1 MRTIT
6 ELRLEELTSGNAAMR
21 RCLQLASYAAKT
33 DAPVLILGRTGTG
46 KTLLAHAIH
55 NSSARAN
62 GPFVSFNA
70 SAMSDSLLESELFGH
85 ERGAFTGALQA
96 HKGKFEIAH
105 SGTLFLDEISDMS
118 ALAQAKILRAVEYGE
133 FERVG
138 GERLYRSNARII
150 SATNCSL
157 PERITAGKFRE
168 DLYHRIDGLVLVIP
182 QLCER
187 PEDLPSL
194 IAMELKAA
202 AAELGKSIISIH
214 PAAMDMLLRHP
225 WPGNLRE
232 LYHTMRSVAL
242 FCEGEVVRPEH
253 ISFCHDVAPKPF
265 SQSPPGETS
274 LSTERAINGADLSLA
289 AVLYHHVR
297 RVYEMTN
304 HNQRETAKLLGI
316 SRGKLARHLRAA
328 APK

>member
-1 MRTIT
+1 MSAV
-6 ELRLEELTSGNAAMR
+6 RLPA
-21 RCLQLASYAAKT
+21 
-33 DAPVLILGRTGTG
+33 
-46 KTLLAHAIH
+46 
-55 NSSARAN
+55 
-62 GPFVSFNA
+62 
-70 SAMSDSLLESELFGH
+70 
-85 ERGAFTGALQA
+85 QA

-157 PERITAGKFRE
+157 SERIRAGKFRE
-168 DLYHRIDGLVLVIP
+168 DLYHRIDGLVLMIP

-214 PAAMDMLLRHP
+214 PVAMDMLLRHP

-253 ISFCHDVAPKPF
+253 ISFYDDVAPNPVP
-265 SQSPPGETS
+265 QSPAGETL
-274 LSTERAINGADLSLA
+274 LSREGAINGADLSLA

-297 RVYEMTN
+297 RVYNMTN
-304 HNQRETAKLLGI
+304 HNQRETAELLGI

>member
-33 DAPVLILGRTGTG
+33 DVPVLILGRTGTG

-70 SAMSDSLLESELFGH
+70 SAMSDTLLESELFGH

-157 PERITAGKFRE
+157 PERIRAGKFRE
-168 DLYHRIDGLVLVIP
+168 DLYHRIDGLVLLIP

-232 LYHTMRSVAL
+232 LYHTMRSIAL

-253 ISFCHDVAPKPF
+253 ISFCHDVAPQPVP
-265 SQSPPGETS
+265 QSLSGETL
-274 LSTERAINGADLSLA
+274 LSSEPAINGADLSLA

-297 RVYEMTN
+297 RVYDMTN

-316 SRGKLARHLRAA
+316 SRGKLARHLRTA